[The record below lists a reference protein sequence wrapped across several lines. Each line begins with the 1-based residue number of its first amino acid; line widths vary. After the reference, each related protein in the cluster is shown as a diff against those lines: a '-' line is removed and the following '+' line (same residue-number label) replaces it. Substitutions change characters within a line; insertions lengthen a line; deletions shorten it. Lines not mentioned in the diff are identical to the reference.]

1 MNYRNLKPHETEGI
15 IWGII
20 VTIMLAGGGV
30 PPVFALVVG
39 IIFLVVAVFIMEP
52 RNIGTKENK
61 IPVSD

>member
-30 PPVFALVVG
+30 PPAFALVVG
-39 IIFLVVAVFIMEP
+39 IIFLVFAIFVLEP
-52 RNIGTKENK
+52 RVDIDENSV
-61 IPVSD
+61 PW